1 MDFGLCTFLLRIF
14 ATFILT
20 IYAFTNLNI
29 LENRLFIMYSELDT
43 KIKCL
48 FFVPHKK
55 YAKTLKSHIASPSCM
70 KLHVQFYVLTF
81 SIIDWMECVGR
92 KYSWVYVCWQI
103 STNNINT
110 QFSCNKAT
118 VFEIY
123 LNLNV
128 MYECNGFRKSSKK
141 HNIIVFSISYSISN
155 HNMSTLHSYYSFLQ
169 IDILPDWVY
178 INGNTFVDIRD

>member
-1 MDFGLCTFLLRIF
+1 MPSGLYTLILSLF
-14 ATFILT
+14 AV
-20 IYAFTNLNI
+20 TNLSI
-29 LENRLFIMYSELDT
+29 LENRLFIMYSKLDT

-48 FFVPHKK
+48 FYVPHKK
-55 YAKTLKSHIASPSCM
+55 YAKTLKSHIGSPSCM

-128 MYECNGFRKSSKK
+128 MYECNGFRKSSK
-141 HNIIVFSISYSISN
+141 NTILDLIVFLISYSISN
-155 HNMSTLHSYYSFLQ
+155 HKMNTLHSYYSFVR
-169 IDILPDWVY
+169 ILYYLIEY
-178 INGNTFVDIRD
+178 I

>member
-1 MDFGLCTFLLRIF
+1 MVSGLYTFLLCIF

-20 IYAFTNLNI
+20 INLSI
-29 LENRLFIMYSELDT
+29 LENRLFIMYSKLDT

-48 FFVPHKK
+48 FYVPHKK
-55 YAKTLKSHIASPSCM
+55 YAKTLKSHIGSPSCM

-110 QFSCNKAT
+110 QCPYNIT
-118 VFEIY
+118 RVFDVY

-141 HNIIVFSISYSISN
+141 HNIRFEVFQISYSISN
-155 HNMSTLHSYYSFLQ
+155 HNMNTLHSYYSFVR
-169 IDILPDWVY
+169 ILYYLIEY
-178 INGNTFVDIRD
+178 I

>member
-1 MDFGLCTFLLRIF
+1 MVSGPFTFLLCIF

-20 IYAFTNLNI
+20 INLSI
-29 LENRLFIMYSELDT
+29 LENRLFIMYSKLDT

-48 FFVPHKK
+48 FYVPHKK
-55 YAKTLKSHIASPSCM
+55 YAKTLKSHIGSPSCM

-110 QFSCNKAT
+110 QCPYNIT
-118 VFEIY
+118 RVFDVY

-128 MYECNGFRKSSKK
+128 MYECNGFRKSSK
-141 HNIIVFSISYSISN
+141 NTILDLIVFLISYSISN
-155 HNMSTLHSYYSFLQ
+155 HKMNTLHSYYSFVR
-169 IDILPDWVY
+169 ILHYLIEY
-178 INGNTFVDIRD
+178 I

>member
-1 MDFGLCTFLLRIF
+1 MQNFRNRSCNHNRILKLLSHGF
-14 ATFILT
+14 WT
-20 IYAFTNLNI
+20 IHISSLYISNLYAFTNLNI
-29 LENRLFIMYSELDT
+29 LENRLFIMYSELHT

-48 FFVPHKK
+48 FYVPHKK
-55 YAKTLKSHIASPSCM
+55 YAKTLKSHIGSPSCM

-110 QFSCNKAT
+110 QCPYNIT
-118 VFEIY
+118 RVFEVY

-128 MYECNGFRKSSKK
+128 MYECNGFR
-141 HNIIVFSISYSISN
+141 NVRI
-155 HNMSTLHSYYSFLQ
+155 LYYL
-169 IDILPDWVY
+169 IEY
-178 INGNTFVDIRD
+178 I